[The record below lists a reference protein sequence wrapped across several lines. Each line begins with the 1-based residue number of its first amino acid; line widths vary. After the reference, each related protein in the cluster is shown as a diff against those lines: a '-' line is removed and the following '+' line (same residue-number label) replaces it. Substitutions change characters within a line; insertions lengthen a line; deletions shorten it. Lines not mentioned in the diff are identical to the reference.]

1 MELYYSIL
9 ANLVFKNKGKLK
21 FLKLSRAFKELEEK
35 LPYLK
40 EEDKSKKILR
50 FGTFKQM
57 ELEKIAIALRDL
69 LGKPFTLSVNG
80 IYKLKA
86 LKV

>member
-1 MELYYSIL
+1 ML
-9 ANLVFKNKGKLK
+9 ASLVFKAKGELGI
-21 FLKLSRAFKELEEK
+21 LRLLQAFEGLEKK

-50 FGTFKQM
+50 FSTFKQVKLKKM
-57 ELEKIAIALRDL
+57 AISLQGL
-69 LGKPFTLSVNG
+69 LSKPFTLLING
-80 IYKLKA
+80 VYKLKA